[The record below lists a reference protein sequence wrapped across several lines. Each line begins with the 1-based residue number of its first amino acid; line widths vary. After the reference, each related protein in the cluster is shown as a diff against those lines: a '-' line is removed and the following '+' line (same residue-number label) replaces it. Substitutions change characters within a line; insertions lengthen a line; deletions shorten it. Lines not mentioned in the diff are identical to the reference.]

1 MLNWTVEYTMSQ
13 VLIVIVYALIC
24 ITYFLKNRNRILIIN
39 ILAHICQ
46 AFSFLLL
53 NGLTGVAMNFVYI
66 IRDSFFVIDEKNRK
80 SNHLNKKDYI
90 ILLILI
96 LIIICLTCLNY
107 NGLGSLLSVVA
118 TIISTIA
125 IWQKKTK
132 YYKLLG
138 IPVSIAWLGYYIF
151 LKSLFGIILESILLI
166 CIIVGFII
174 ENNKTKN
181 YL

>member
-1 MLNWTVEYTMSQ
+1 M
-13 VLIVIVYALIC
+13 
-24 ITYFLKNRNRILIIN
+24 
-39 ILAHICQ
+39 
-46 AFSFLLL
+46 
-53 NGLTGVAMNFVYI
+53 
-66 IRDSFFVIDEKNRK
+66 
-80 SNHLNKKDYI
+80 
-90 ILLILI
+90 
-96 LIIICLTCLNY
+96 
-107 NGLGSLLSVVA
+107 GSLLSVVA

-125 IWQKKTK
+125 IWQKNTK

>member
-1 MLNWTVEYTMSQ
+1 M
-13 VLIVIVYALIC
+13 
-24 ITYFLKNRNRILIIN
+24 
-39 ILAHICQ
+39 
-46 AFSFLLL
+46 
-53 NGLTGVAMNFVYI
+53 
-66 IRDSFFVIDEKNRK
+66 
-80 SNHLNKKDYI
+80 
-90 ILLILI
+90 ILI

-125 IWQKKTK
+125 IWQKNTK

-174 ENNKTKN
+174 EIGMKCIERLIN
-181 YL
+181 